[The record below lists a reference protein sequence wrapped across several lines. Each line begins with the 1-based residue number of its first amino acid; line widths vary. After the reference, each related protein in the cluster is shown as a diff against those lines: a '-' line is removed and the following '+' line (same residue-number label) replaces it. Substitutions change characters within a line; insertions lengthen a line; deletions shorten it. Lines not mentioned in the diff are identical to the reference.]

1 MSRPPLPH
9 TSPLFGS
16 TSSWKLLL
24 QGCFPACASPHCSL
38 GMQMLVLPSC
48 PTASP
53 VQAGREGAPAGGW
66 EPGTSPFQP
75 PGKGERAA
83 LYTCQEPPRTLPKPS
98 SALAGGGFLLAAL
111 GPSAPSEC
119 SGKFHPGI
127 SACGGGRGEQGMG
140 WWHACPSSRQPESS
154 LLPLLIANAN

>member
-1 MSRPPLPH
+1 MSPPPLPH
-9 TSPLFGS
+9 TSPFFGS

-83 LYTCQEPPRTLPKPS
+83 LYPCTPARSPPGLSQSLPRLWQGVGFFLPLWDHQHPASAQAS
-98 SALAGGGFLLAAL
+98 SILASLPAVEAGVNRAWGGGMHV
-111 GPSAPSEC
+111 PAPGS
-119 SGKFHPGI
+119 P
-127 SACGGGRGEQGMG
+127 
-140 WWHACPSSRQPESS
+140 S
-154 LLPLLIANAN
+154 LLCCLS